1 MTLPEK
7 LVVCGDSFN
16 SISEQI
22 TSDNLSTYVNTHWS
36 EIVSQRL
43 NYDLINFACPGSSN
57 TVIVLQILEAI
68 EQRPD
73 LIIVG
78 WSAGHG
84 TRVEYFI
91 KEDDRVS
98 GTNLGDF
105 KYNHRLHPYQKYQK
119 YQKSNKWHL
128 EAVLSTSL
136 IDMPH
141 TKLAEELAMVLPFQL
156 MGKKDEWII
165 MYALTKLVKSG
176 IPFLVFERPPSWPD
190 DWPSPFTNEMLEYCS
205 RENIILKSDFDPYIY
220 QAGHSGSPCYHTSKE
235 SQILIAD
242 YVEQRIKEYKS

>member
-1 MTLPEK
+1 MTLPKK

-16 SISEQI
+16 SISEQRSNI
-22 TSDNLSTYVNTHWS
+22 VNTTYAGTHWS

-43 NYDLINFACPGSSN
+43 GYDLINFACPGSSN
-57 TVIVLQILEAI
+57 TLIVLQILEAI
-68 EQRPD
+68 AEQPN

-84 TRVEYFI
+84 TRLEYFI
-91 KEDDRVS
+91 KEDNRVS

-105 KYNHRLHPYQKYQK
+105 KYDHRSHPYQKYQK
-119 YQKSNKWHL
+119 TNKNNL

-141 TKLAEELAMVLPFQL
+141 QKLAEELAMVLPFQL

-205 RENIILKSDFDPYIY
+205 RENIILKSDFDPYIF
-220 QAGHSGSPCYHTSKE
+220 QAGHSGSPCYHTSTE

-242 YVEQRIKEYKS
+242 YLEQRIKEYKS

>member
-1 MTLPEK
+1 MTLPKK

-16 SISEQI
+16 SISEQP

-43 NYDLINFACPGSSN
+43 DCDLINFACPGSSN
-57 TVIVLQILEAI
+57 TLIVLQILEAI
-68 EQRPD
+68 EFRPD

-84 TRVEYFI
+84 TRLEYFI
-91 KEDDRVS
+91 KDDDKAP
-98 GTNLGDF
+98 GTTLGDF
-105 KYNHRLHPYQKYQK
+105 KYDHRSHPYQKL
-119 YQKSNKWHL
+119 NKWNS
-128 EAVLSTSL
+128 EVVLSTSL
-136 IDMPH
+136 TDMPH
-141 TKLAEELAMVLPFQL
+141 KKLAEQLTMVLPFNL

-242 YVEQRIKEYKS
+242 YVERRIKEYTL

>member
-1 MTLPEK
+1 MTLPKK

-16 SISEQI
+16 SISEQL
-22 TSDNLSTYVNTHWS
+22 TSDSLSTYANTHWS

-43 NYDLINFACPGSSN
+43 GYDLTNFACPGSSN
-57 TVIVLQILEAI
+57 TLIVLQILEAI
-68 EQRPD
+68 EKQPN

-91 KEDDRVS
+91 KDDDKVS
-98 GTNLGDF
+98 ATSLGDF
-105 KYNHRLHPYQKYQK
+105 KYDHRSHPYLKL
-119 YQKSNKWHL
+119 NKAHKQ
-128 EAVLSTSL
+128 AVLSTSL
-136 IDMPH
+136 TDMPH
-141 TKLAEELAMVLPFQL
+141 KKLSEELAMVLPFNL

-176 IPFLVFERPPSWPD
+176 IPFLVFERPPSWPE
-190 DWPSPFTNEMLEYCS
+190 DWPSPFTNEMLEYCP
-205 RENIILKSDFDPYIY
+205 RENIIMRSDFNPYIY
-220 QAGHSGSPCYHTSKE
+220 QAGHSGSPCYHTSTE

-242 YVEQRIKEYKS
+242 YLEQRINEYKS